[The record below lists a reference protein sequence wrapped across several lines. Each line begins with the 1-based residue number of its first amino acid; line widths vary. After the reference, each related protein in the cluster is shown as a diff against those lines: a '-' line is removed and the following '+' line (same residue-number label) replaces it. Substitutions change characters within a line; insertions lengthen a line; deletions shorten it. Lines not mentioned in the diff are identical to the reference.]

1 MDIFFCDVC
10 AARVTSVHLRRG
22 QGARSNDVV
31 ICAGC
36 IEKGQGLDLLDAEP
50 ALVGSEKEP
59 VLAGAQALNDARDRA
74 KTALADQVVESPAS
88 AAEQITEEPPKEEP
102 KELSAADDIDG
113 DLLVT
118 QPVGP
123 SAKEHHSDDLTL
135 EDDSSALEPSSDEAV
150 DLATTEDDSGNQF
163 IDDDVEEDLIE
174 DGQSGPELLDDA
186 EEVDPETLA
195 QADATGR
202 IEAPPQDVL
211 DVEAAEEVQSD
222 QTDMYSPEQVAEMR
236 REAGVEEDAAEN
248 SSSSALEAVAASPSR
263 SGRTKSR
270 KSGPRGAGKS
280 AGGKKGTA
288 SSKKPA
294 ASSKSGRNNASKSGR
309 SKSTGKSNRSS
320 SRSKASSSAGANK
333 NVIIISAVSLTLLIV
348 LGFMFMGGGSSRA
361 GGGDPYAGM
370 NALQSISDRQTDVIS
385 SVRSALASENPQKL
399 EKARDK
405 VFAFISFVET
415 DFKNFVMNER
425 NYSQEQYVRDSQHYL
440 TPVTR
445 YRREINEK
453 IVMLKQQGK

>member
-1 MDIFFCDVC
+1 M
-10 AARVTSVHLRRG
+10 
-22 QGARSNDVV
+22 
-31 ICAGC
+31 
-36 IEKGQGLDLLDAEP
+36 
-50 ALVGSEKEP
+50 GSEKEP
-59 VLAGAQALNDARDRA
+59 VLAGAQALETMLEIVLKQHWLIRLW
-74 KTALADQVVESPAS
+74 KALRLQ
-88 AAEQITEEPPKEEP
+88 AEQITEEPPKEEP

-118 QPVGP
+118 QPVEP
-123 SAKEHHSDDLTL
+123 SAKEHQSDDLTL

-270 KSGPRGAGKS
+270 KSGPRGAGVLVV
-280 AGGKKGTA
+280 KKA
-288 SSKKPA
+288 QPVVKNQPPA
-294 ASSKSGRNNASKSGR
+294 ANL
-309 SKSTGKSNRSS
+309 
-320 SRSKASSSAGANK
+320 AGTMQAK
-333 NVIIISAVSLTLLIV
+333 VDAV
-348 LGFMFMGGGSSRA
+348 
-361 GGGDPYAGM
+361 
-370 NALQSISDRQTDVIS
+370 
-385 SVRSALASENPQKL
+385 
-399 EKARDK
+399 KARGRATARHHAVK
-405 VFAFISFVET
+405 
-415 DFKNFVMNER
+415 
-425 NYSQEQYVRDSQHYL
+425 L
-440 TPVTR
+440 PVLLARIRT
-445 YRREINEK
+445 
-453 IVMLKQQGK
+453 